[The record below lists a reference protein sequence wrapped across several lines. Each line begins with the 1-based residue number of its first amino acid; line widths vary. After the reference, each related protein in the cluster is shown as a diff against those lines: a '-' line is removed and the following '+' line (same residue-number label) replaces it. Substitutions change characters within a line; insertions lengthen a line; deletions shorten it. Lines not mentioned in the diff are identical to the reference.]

1 MALKLQS
8 NPGAAESPTYEI
20 SIPYFGSGTPEQW
33 LKFQRD
39 LNRVIIG
46 QNITTGPPK
55 YAMARRLLEGDALAK
70 FNERAV
76 ENGTETNEHFAIV
89 LQELTTHV
97 LPQKALAYQK
107 RYMRRFMRKPRALK
121 IRLFVARATELNSY
135 LRQFPPFADGQE
147 LQQDEMMDIFESA
160 IPASWQNQA
169 IIQGFNILE
178 HTPNEFVEFCER
190 IESIETDEPEKPKPS
205 TDKDADGKK
214 KGKRKRGG
222 EDSSS
227 TKVCMLHG
235 PGHSTEECKVLQA
248 QAKRMK
254 GAYESQTPE
263 GKKQW
268 KRRDEMNA
276 IVEQLLEQLDKRKR
290 GRKEQKELD
299 NCEADFENLR
309 VSSDSEDSSDDE
321 S

>member
-1 MALKLQS
+1 
-8 NPGAAESPTYEI
+8 
-20 SIPYFGSGTPEQW
+20 
-33 LKFQRD
+33 
-39 LNRVIIG
+39 
-46 QNITTGPPK
+46 
-55 YAMARRLLEGDALAK
+55 MARRLLEGDALAK
-70 FNERAV
+70 FNERAA
-76 ENGTETNEHFAIV
+76 ENGTETNEHFATV

-97 LPQKALAYQK
+97 MPQKALAYQK
-107 RYMRRFMRKPRALK
+107 RYMRRFMRKPRTLK

-135 LRQFPPFADGQE
+135 LRQFPPFANDQE
-147 LQQDEMMDIFESA
+147 LQQDELMDIFESA

-190 IESIETDEPEKPKPS
+190 IESIETDAPDKPKPS
-205 TDKDADGKK
+205 GDKDGEGKK
-214 KGKRKRGG
+214 KGGKRKRTETG
-222 EDSSS
+222 ST

-268 KRRDEMNA
+268 KRREEMNA
-276 IVEQLLEQLDKRKR
+276 IVQQLMEHQ
-290 GRKEQKELD
+290 
-299 NCEADFENLR
+299 
-309 VSSDSEDSSDDE
+309 
-321 S
+321 